1 MTMSTNEQ
9 NREPEKREES
19 VNKQMKKVK
28 TAEKHVKNYQFFLLR
43 VILLLAVIWVLFF
56 QVIGLTHMPT
66 GDMSPR
72 IDLGDFVMF
81 YRLDKNV
88 SNKDVIVLEKETPDS
103 EGQKQIFICRVVAL
117 PGDTVEITENGSVKV
132 NGNTLI
138 EDYIYSMTMPYDGF
152 TAYPL
157 TLGEDE
163 CFVLAD
169 KRDSGSDSRWFGPV
183 EKNEILGTV
192 ITIMRRNNL

>member
-1 MTMSTNEQ
+1 MNENE
-9 NREPEKREES
+9 NRTAPEKREEAAE
-19 VNKQMKKVK
+19 KQMKKVK
-28 TAEKHVKNYQFFLLR
+28 SAEKGVKAYQLFLLR
-43 VILLLAVIWVLFF
+43 LILLLLVLWVLFF

-81 YRLDKNV
+81 YRLDKTV
-88 SNKDVIVLEKETPDS
+88 SPKDIIILEKETPES
-103 EGQKQIFICRVVAL
+103 AGKKQIYICRVVAV
-117 PGDTVEITENGSVKV
+117 PGDTVEITENGSLQV

-138 EDYIYSMTMPYDGF
+138 EDYIHSLTMPYDGF
-152 TAYPL
+152 TTYPL
-157 TLGEDE
+157 VLEEDQ

-183 EKNEILGTV
+183 EKSEILGTV

>member
-1 MTMSTNEQ
+1 MSMNEQ

-152 TAYPL
+152 TTYPL
-157 TLGEDE
+157 TLGADE

-183 EKNEILGTV
+183 EKSEILGTV

>member
-1 MTMSTNEQ
+1 MTMNEQ
-9 NREPEKREES
+9 NREPEKREETAA
-19 VNKQMKKVK
+19 KQLKQVRR
-28 TAEKHVKNYQFFLLR
+28 AEKHVKNYQFFLLR
-43 VILLLAVIWVLFF
+43 LILLLVVIWVLFF

-81 YRLDKNV
+81 YRLDKTV
-88 SNKDVIVLEKETPDS
+88 SPKDVIVLEKETPDS
-103 EGQKQIFICRVVAL
+103 AGKKQIYICRVVAV

-152 TAYPL
+152 TEYPL
-157 TLGEDE
+157 TLGADE

-169 KRDSGSDSRWFGPV
+169 KRDNGSDSRWFGPV
-183 EKNEILGTV
+183 EKSEILGSV

>member
-1 MTMSTNEQ
+1 MTMNEQ
-9 NREPEKREES
+9 NREPEKREETAA
-19 VNKQMKKVK
+19 KQLKQVRR
-28 TAEKHVKNYQFFLLR
+28 AEKHVKNYQFFLLR
-43 VILLLAVIWVLFF
+43 LILLLVVIWVLLF

-81 YRLDKNV
+81 YRLDKTV
-88 SNKDVIVLEKETPDS
+88 SPKDVIVLEKETPDS
-103 EGQKQIFICRVVAL
+103 AGKKQIYICRVVAV

-152 TAYPL
+152 TEYPL
-157 TLGEDE
+157 TLGADE

-169 KRDSGSDSRWFGPV
+169 KRDNGSDSRWFGPV
-183 EKNEILGTV
+183 EKSEILGSV